1 MTEVTK
7 SSRRTFFRRTTA
19 GAAGAMWISSLQE
32 FGARKVQA
40 AAPTLIE
47 GPYGP
52 VAPVVDETTGLALL
66 QLPAEFR
73 YMSYSWTGD
82 TMIDGVKCPSLHD
95 GMAVVDEWF
104 GQPQPASDPRKLLA
118 DPGTSADEAG
128 KLILVRNHEPG
139 TGTPF
144 LAKPDITYAADGAG
158 GTTNLMFDAAAG
170 KWIAAWSSLAG
181 TVRNCA
187 GALTPWGTWLTCEET
202 DIAGHGW
209 NFEVG
214 PIVGD
219 PQPLVSM
226 GRFSHEAGMVDPL
239 TGYVYETED
248 AGMCGFYKFVPYR
261 RARLRAGGRLFMLKV
276 KNANNVDLGVT
287 YPVGTSWPV
296 EWVRIDDPTAQVTSC
311 YQQGA
316 AKGGATFRRLEGAWW
331 GGGKGFFLSTNGG
344 AAVVPGSPA
353 NVGEG
358 QVFMYDP
365 VRERL
370 TLIYES
376 PNAESLEN
384 PDNMTVTPR
393 GGLLFCEDNAGIN
406 AVNSERLVGLNN
418 KGQTFVFGINN
429 INFTEPGY
437 GNPPNTTVQPIDHRT
452 NEFAG
457 ACYSPDGKWLFVNI
471 QTPGVTF
478 AITGPWEKGPL

>member
-1 MTEVTK
+1 MNGSV
-7 SSRRTFFRRTTA
+7 SRSRLQIPASCSRTLER
-19 GAAGAMWISSLQE
+19 
-32 FGARKVQA
+32 
-40 AAPTLIE
+40 APTKR
-47 GPYGP
+47 
-52 VAPVVDETTGLALL
+52 A
-66 QLPAEFR
+66 
-73 YMSYSWTGD
+73 
-82 TMIDGVKCPSLHD
+82 
-95 GMAVVDEWF
+95 
-104 GQPQPASDPRKLLA
+104 
-118 DPGTSADEAG
+118 
-128 KLILVRNHEPG
+128 KLILVRNHEPA

-358 QVFMYDP
+358 QVFMYRP
-365 VRERL
+365 
-370 TLIYES
+370 S
-376 PNAESLEN
+376 PRATDADL
-384 PDNMTVTPR
+384 
-393 GGLLFCEDNAGIN
+393 
-406 AVNSERLVGLNN
+406 
-418 KGQTFVFGINN
+418 
-429 INFTEPGY
+429 
-437 GNPPNTTVQPIDHRT
+437 
-452 NEFAG
+452 
-457 ACYSPDGKWLFVNI
+457 
-471 QTPGVTF
+471 
-478 AITGPWEKGPL
+478 